1 MKCGTGEGSVV
12 LRDGQSGRR
21 SFLLPGSD
29 LRHGCIRV
37 IGPAE
42 LAAYVFRGGHGG
54 WTRQVVNAAARAEDA
69 RRVKLTAP
77 VHVMLLYGTALATE
91 DGRILFFEDL
101 YGLDRRLGELLRRA
115 AVTS

>member
-1 MKCGTGEGSVV
+1 MK
-12 LRDGQSGRR
+12 L
-21 SFLLPGSD
+21 
-29 LRHGCIRV
+29 
-37 IGPAE
+37 
-42 LAAYVFRGGHGG
+42 
-54 WTRQVVNAAARAEDA
+54 
-69 RRVKLTAP
+69 KAP